1 MILDQNPY
9 DKACR
14 VLIEGGVIAY
24 PTEAVWGLGCDPFNE
39 VAVSRILTMKK
50 RPVCKGLILVASS
63 ISQLKAL
70 LKPLSPD
77 KVSQLNSS
85 WPSATTWL
93 IQDYND
99 VIPPWIKGEFS
110 SVAVRVSQHPTIR
123 KLCNHYGGP
132 IVSTSLNPAGEV
144 PANTSLESRG
154 YFNDSIDFIVEGSVG
169 DALSPSR
176 IICLDSNAV
185 IRAG

>member
-1 MILDQNPY
+1 MILEHNRHY
-9 DKACR
+9 KACR

-39 VAVSRILTMKK
+39 SAVSRILTMKN
-50 RPVCKGLILVASS
+50 RPVSKGLILVASN

-70 LKPLSPD
+70 LKPLCPD
-77 KVSQLNSS
+77 KLNQLDAS

-93 IQDYND
+93 IEDYND
-99 VIPPWIKGEFS
+99 VIPPWIKGDFS
-110 SVAVRVSQHPTIR
+110 SVAVRVSQHPTIM
-123 KLCNHYGGP
+123 KLCNLYGAP
-132 IVSTSLNPAGEV
+132 IVSTSLNPAGEA
-144 PANTSLESRG
+144 PANSSLESRR
-154 YFNDSIDFIVEGSVG
+154 YFNDSIDFIVEGSLG

-176 IICLDSNAV
+176 IICLDSNTV